1 MPKISVIITVYNV
14 EKYLSRCLDSVV
26 NQTFKDLEIIC
37 VNDGSTDNSA
47 EILDRYA
54 SKDKRI
60 IIINQKNGGLS
71 AARNTG
77 LRHASGQYIGFVD
90 SDDWIDIDYYECLI
104 GLAEKNNAD
113 IVMAGMRVV
122 DQDNIYDNTTP
133 NMVTNNFVK
142 KIKNLPNGGINDKLL
157 KSELFQGLEFP
168 VGRYY
173 EDNVVLLKVMY
184 YSKIVVFTNSVSYY
198 YFMNQ
203 SGICRTTNNDIVKHK
218 IQDRLY
224 SARSMMDF
232 AKEHRLGQS
241 RVVKDFIL
249 RTVICEFISKKSPY
263 YHNVQQILGKF
274 YVCHIKI
281 KKLLHKIL
289 KIFYKG
295 NTK

>member
-90 SDDWIDIDYYECLI
+90 SDDWIDIDYYECLV

-133 NMVTNNFVK
+133 NMVTNNFVR

-263 YHNVQQILGKF
+263 YKETKQILGFWFVHTFKLKRFVRRIFF
-274 YVCHIKI
+274 YTKI
-281 KKLLHKIL
+281 KR
-289 KIFYKG
+289 
-295 NTK
+295 

>member
-1 MPKISVIITVYNV
+1 MPKISVIIPVYNT

-37 VNDGSTDNSA
+37 VNDGSTDNSN

-54 SKDKRI
+54 SKDNRI
-60 IIINQKNGGLS
+60 TVINQKNGGLS

-104 GLAEKNNAD
+104 GLAERNNAD

-122 DQDNIYDNTTP
+122 DQDNISDNTTP

-249 RTVICEFISKKSPY
+249 RTVICEFISKKSQY
-263 YHNVQQILGKF
+263 YKQTKKILGIWFVYKF
-274 YVCHIKI
+274 KA
-281 KKLLHKIL
+281 KRFLGRLFKPL
-289 KIFYKG
+289 YK
-295 NTK
+295 N

>member
-1 MPKISVIITVYNV
+1 MPKISVIIPVYNT

-37 VNDGSTDNSA
+37 VNDGSTDNSN

-54 SKDKRI
+54 SKDNRI
-60 IIINQKNGGLS
+60 TVINQKNGGLS

-122 DQDNIYDNTTP
+122 DQDNISDNTTP
-133 NMVTNNFVK
+133 NMVTNNFVR

-218 IQDRLY
+218 VQDRLY

-249 RTVICEFISKKSPY
+249 RTVICYIR
-263 YHNVQQILGKF
+263 
-274 YVCHIKI
+274 I
-281 KKLLHKIL
+281 KKIGA
-289 KIFYKG
+289 I
-295 NTK
+295 

>member
-90 SDDWIDIDYYECLI
+90 SDDWIDIDYYECLV

-122 DQDNIYDNTTP
+122 DQDNISDNTTP

>member
-1 MPKISVIITVYNV
+1 MPKISVIIPVYNT

-37 VNDGSTDNSA
+37 VNDGSTDNSN

-54 SKDKRI
+54 SKDNRI
-60 IIINQKNGGLS
+60 TVINQKNGGLS

-122 DQDNIYDNTTP
+122 DQDNISDNTTP
-133 NMVTNNFVK
+133 NMVTNNFVR

-218 IQDRLY
+218 VQDRLY

-263 YHNVQQILGKF
+263 YKQTKKILGIWFVYKF
-274 YVCHIKI
+274 KA
-281 KKLLHKIL
+281 KRFLGRLFKPL
-289 KIFYKG
+289 YK
-295 NTK
+295 N